1 MLAIIVVSIKSNIL
15 IYRIETTVRVSLDPL
30 AVGVDFMR

>member
-15 IYRIETTVRVSLDPL
+15 IYRIETTVTVSLDPL
-30 AVGVDFMR
+30 AMGVDFMR